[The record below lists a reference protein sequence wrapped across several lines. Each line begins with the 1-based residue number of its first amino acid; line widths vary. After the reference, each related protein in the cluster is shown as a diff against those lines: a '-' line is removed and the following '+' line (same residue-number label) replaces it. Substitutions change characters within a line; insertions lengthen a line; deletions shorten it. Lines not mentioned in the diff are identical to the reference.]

1 MISLVAIVAAFQA
14 PPMSSKERQMRA
26 AHLPSIMEDLFR
38 PVGTERAPA
47 PARLLSGRLPADL
60 QRGALLKNGPNA
72 QPFGEASG
80 GWLDGDG
87 LVHCIVLPPDEESRE
102 PTFSRTFLRTQGFA
116 KEEAA
121 GKALFDGTLVAPDG
135 AKLLVA
141 LAKNALVAAQPQK
154 DTANTAFLR
163 LDNGRCFA
171 LMEQC
176 LPTELSVARSGEVQT
191 VRAMQDFEGRLL
203 DRERF
208 PFAGGALT
216 AHFKVDPVTRESIGV
231 TYCSNGPPGA
241 KIEKFDES
249 GNLCTPSTFVPL
261 NGPAQTM
268 IHDCAITQAR
278 NGPANT
284 GAPCGGGYVV
294 ILDFALTIRP
304 VRMLRNDFPVEYEPS
319 AGARI
324 GLVPRQG
331 SGAEAAAM
339 GEPIWAEVDPCVVL
353 HTMNAYERADG
364 TVAITALRS
373 EPRTPQSFIESYTTA
388 LLHEWVID
396 PTDGGRCVG
405 ERCLSDVP
413 LEFPTIDPRLVGS
426 ECKFGFC
433 ITPRTI
439 GGPNRYGPPFEGIL
453 IDGVAKVDLQ
463 SGGLAAQWTAPEGWW
478 VVSEATFVPKLGSAA
493 GLGDEGYLLVF
504 TSQAREVAEGTAE
517 AEDGDGRASRLYVLD
532 GAALGDE
539 ARAEVA
545 VLELPAAVPYGL
557 HSVYVPY
564 EELRA
569 HDRN

>member
-1 MISLVAIVAAFQA
+1 
-14 PPMSSKERQMRA
+14 
-26 AHLPSIMEDLFR
+26 
-38 PVGTERAPA
+38 
-47 PARLLSGRLPADL
+47 
-60 QRGALLKNGPNA
+60 
-72 QPFGEASG
+72 
-80 GWLDGDG
+80 
-87 LVHCIVLPPDEESRE
+87 
-102 PTFSRTFLRTQGFA
+102 
-116 KEEAA
+116 
-121 GKALFDGTLVAPDG
+121 
-135 AKLLVA
+135 
-141 LAKNALVAAQPQK
+141 
-154 DTANTAFLR
+154 
-163 LDNGRCFA
+163 
-171 LMEQC
+171 
-176 LPTELSVARSGEVQT
+176 
-191 VRAMQDFEGRLL
+191 
-203 DRERF
+203 
-208 PFAGGALT
+208 
-216 AHFKVDPVTRESIGV
+216 
-231 TYCSNGPPGA
+231 
-241 KIEKFDES
+241 
-249 GNLCTPSTFVPL
+249 
-261 NGPAQTM
+261 M

-278 NGPANT
+278 NGPANA
-284 GAPCGGGYVV
+284 GAPGGGGYVV
-294 ILDFALTIRP
+294 VLDFALTIRP

-517 AEDGDGRASRLYVLD
+517 AEDGRASRLYVLD

-539 ARAEVA
+539 ARQRLRCWSCRRRSRTAYTA
-545 VLELPAAVPYGL
+545 LR
-557 HSVYVPY
+557 PY
-564 EELRA
+564 EEPA
-569 HDRN
+569 HMTVIRDRTPEVPRRMQAPDAWRGVDGMQLGLAGPRRPNVRNEKKA